1 MLTNTQLISA
11 EFRVALLRHYIS
23 QAFISM
29 MAKKHGREV
38 FIAEGEIIPL
48 SLNNVAVNIIYHI
61 EFPYVQAHGVVEG
74 SRLAAQTLNNML
86 VPNYMSESMQLSSY
100 GAERLCGVYL
110 DIIYG
115 APDSQ
120 FPPNT
125 FITDTES
132 EGGLC

>member
-23 QAFISM
+23 QAFISL
-29 MAKKHGREV
+29 MAEKHGREV

-61 EFPYVQAHGVVEG
+61 EFPYVQSHGAAEG
-74 SRLAAQTLNNML
+74 GRLAAQALNNML
-86 VPNYMSESMQLSSY
+86 APNYMSEAMQLSPY
-100 GAERLCGVYL
+100 GIERLYGVYL

-120 FPPNT
+120 LPPNT
-125 FITDTES
+125 LITHIEPG
-132 EGGLC
+132 GGL